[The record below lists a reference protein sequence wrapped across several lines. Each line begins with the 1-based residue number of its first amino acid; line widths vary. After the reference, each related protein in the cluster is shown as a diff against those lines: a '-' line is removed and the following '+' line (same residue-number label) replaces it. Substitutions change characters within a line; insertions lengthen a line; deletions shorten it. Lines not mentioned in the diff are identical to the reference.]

1 MLADIADGKFAVDMV
16 ADPIKGNL
24 AVISITEVPAAR
36 RDVEDRIH
44 ERMKAFAVP
53 YAIRWTA

>member
-1 MLADIADGKFAVDMV
+1 MA
-16 ADPIKGNL
+16 ADPVKGST
-24 AVISITEVPAAR
+24 AVISVTGTPDAR
-36 RDVEDRIH
+36 RGLEDKIH

>member
-1 MLADIADGKFAVDMV
+1 MV

-24 AVISITEVPAAR
+24 AVISVTEVSAAR